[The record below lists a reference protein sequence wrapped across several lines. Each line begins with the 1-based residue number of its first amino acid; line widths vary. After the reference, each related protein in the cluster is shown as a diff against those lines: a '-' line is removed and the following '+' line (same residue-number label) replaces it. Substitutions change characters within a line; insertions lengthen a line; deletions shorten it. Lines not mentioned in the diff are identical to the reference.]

1 MEPLSITFRGMEPPI
16 GVEDDIRNRVAELG
30 RFFDRITACHVVV
43 EARHRHQRH
52 GGLYHVHIDLS
63 VPERTIV
70 AGREPVSKYEFG
82 NLVARALGYEV
93 GGKPSSVNGMKPK
106 RAESLGLNVDRAER
120 LLKRALPTPADVA
133 EALV

>member
-16 GVEDDIRNRVAELG
+16 GVEEDIRNRVAELS
-30 RFFDRITACHVVV
+30 RFFDRITACRVVV

-70 AGREPVSKYEFG
+70 AGREQVEDHARED
-82 NLVARALGYEV
+82 LRVAIRDAFAAAQRQLQDYAREMRGDVKSHPGTRAV
-93 GGKPSSVNGMKPK
+93 
-106 RAESLGLNVDRAER
+106 
-120 LLKRALPTPADVA
+120 ALPD
-133 EALV
+133 

>member
-16 GVEDDIRNRVAELG
+16 GVEDDIRNRVTELG

-63 VPERTIV
+63 VPDRTIV
-70 AGREPVSKYEFG
+70 AGREPVEDHARED
-82 NLVARALGYEV
+82 LRVAIRDAFAAAQRQLQDYARE
-93 GGKPSSVNGMKPK
+93 K
-106 RAESLGLNVDRAER
+106 RGDVKSHGSTKAA
-120 LLKRALPTPADVA
+120 ALPD
-133 EALV
+133 